1 MRHTWTVIMLMCGI
15 GFGAPARAQDADASQ
30 WAAELATLRAEVDR
44 LATDIESKKETQ
56 RATLRSLAA
65 QKMDVELGVARQ
77 QRQVEQLRDTLAQ
90 RRAEVVQTSG
100 ATADLKP
107 ALLASIDALRAVV
120 AQSLPFKTRE
130 RLAVLDEIQTGL
142 SGGTVT
148 PEKTTARLWQ
158 FVEDELRLTRENGI
172 YPQTITL
179 GRDELLVDVARLGMV
194 AIYFR
199 ASDGRVGFAT
209 HDAGAWS
216 WRELSQPKHVT
227 QVHNLFDALKKQIR
241 SGYFELPLAFVG
253 GLR

>member
-1 MRHTWTVIMLMCGI
+1 MRNTVTALLLVCGI
-15 GFGAPARAQDADASQ
+15 GVGVPARAQDDNVSKLAG
-30 WAAELATLRAEVDR
+30 ELATLRAEVDR
-44 LATDIESKKETQ
+44 LSSDIEAKKEAQ

-65 QKMDVELGVARQ
+65 QKMDVELGVTRQ
-77 QRQVEQLRDTLAQ
+77 ERQVEQLHENLTK
-90 RRAEVVQTSG
+90 RRAEVAQASG

-107 ALLASIDALRAVV
+107 ALLASIGELRGVV

-130 RLAVLDEIQTGL
+130 RLTALDEIEAGL
-142 SGGTVT
+142 NGGTVT
-148 PEKTTARLWQ
+148 PEKTTSRLWQ

-172 YPQTITL
+172 YPQTIAL
-179 GRDELLVDVARLGMV
+179 GQDELLVDVARLGMV

-209 HDAGAWS
+209 HENGAWS
-216 WRELSQPKHVT
+216 WRELSQPEHVA
-227 QVHNLFDALKKQIR
+227 QVHTLFDSLKKQIR